1 MGNVM
6 STDLLNAVL
15 SGDVAKTSGLLKKG
29 GDCNTSNEEGSTLL
43 MLAAGVGNMEM
54 VEMLIKAGAAVDATD
69 SRGWTALMK
78 ALFNYEQNRGF
89 PDVVSV
95 LIEAG
100 ADIEHQVSY
109 GTRPLMI
116 AAGYGEAGVV
126 DVLLAAGVDA
136 TAKNEGGRSAKTIAE
151 TKDYVEVVNQLHMHE
166 VRKAEG
172 KPATCGSGAANKPAA
187 PGVNVVNFVR
197 KPLH

>member
-1 MGNVM
+1 M
-6 STDLLNAVL
+6 STELLNAVL
-15 SGDVAKTSGLLKKG
+15 ANDVAKATALLKG
-29 GDCNTSNEEGSTLL
+29 GADCNTSNEEGATLL
-43 MLAAGVGNMEM
+43 MLAAGAGHIEM
-54 VEMLIKAGAAVDATD
+54 VEMLIAAGAEVDATD
-69 SRGWTALMK
+69 ARGWTALMK
-78 ALFNYEQNRGF
+78 GLFNYELNRGF
-89 PDVVSV
+89 PDVVSA

-126 DVLLAAGVDA
+126 EVLLLAGVDVGA
-136 TAKNEGGRSAKTIAE
+136 VNEGGRNAKTMAE

-166 VRKAEG
+166 LRKADG
-172 KPATCGSGAANKPAA
+172 KKASCSTGAVSKVA
-187 PGVNVVNFVR
+187 PGVNVVNFIR

>member
-1 MGNVM
+1 M
-6 STDLLNAVL
+6 STELFNAVL
-15 SGDVAKTSGLLKKG
+15 AGDVVKTTSLLKNG
-29 GDCNTSNEEGSTLL
+29 ADCNTSNDEGATLL
-43 MLAAGVGNMEM
+43 MLAAGAGHIKM
-54 VEMLIKAGAAVDATD
+54 VEMLIAKGAKVDATD
-69 SRGWTALMK
+69 ARGWTALMK

-89 PDVVSV
+89 PDVVSA

-116 AAGYGEAGVV
+116 AAGYGEASVV
-126 DVLLAAGVDA
+126 EVLLAAGAD
-136 TAKNEGGRSAKTIAE
+136 TAAMNEGGRTAKIMAE
-151 TKDYVEVVNQLHMHE
+151 TKDYVEVINQLHMHDL
-166 VRKAEG
+166 RNADGKKAS
-172 KPATCGSGAANKPAA
+172 CSSGATGKIA

>member
-1 MGNVM
+1 M
-6 STDLLNAVL
+6 STELINAVL
-15 SGDVAKTSGLLKKG
+15 AGDVVKATALLKKG
-29 GDCNTSNEEGSTLL
+29 ADCNTSNEEGASLL
-43 MLAAGVGNMEM
+43 MLAAGAGHIEM
-54 VEMLIKAGAAVDATD
+54 VEMLIKAGAKVDATD
-69 SRGWTALMK
+69 ARGWTPLMK

-89 PDVVSV
+89 PDVVSA

-116 AAGYGEAGVV
+116 AAGYGEASVV
-126 DVLLAAGVDA
+126 EVLLAAGVDTGA
-136 TAKNEGGRSAKTIAE
+136 MNEGGRTAKVMAE
-151 TKDYVEVVNQLHMHE
+151 TKDYVEVINQLHMHDL
-166 VRKAEG
+166 RKADG
-172 KPATCGSGAANKPAA
+172 KKAGCSTGATSKVA